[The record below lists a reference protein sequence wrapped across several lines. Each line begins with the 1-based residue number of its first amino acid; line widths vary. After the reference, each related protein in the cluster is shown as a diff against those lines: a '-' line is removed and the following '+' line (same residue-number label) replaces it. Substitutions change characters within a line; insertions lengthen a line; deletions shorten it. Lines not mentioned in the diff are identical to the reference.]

1 LRLKRRANG
10 SETRRSYV
18 RLTGAHV
25 ARRSAQEILMS
36 TLHTTRF
43 VATVA
48 AAAVS
53 AVLLVGPA
61 QAQQAMTRADVQRE
75 TLVAMQAGEMMPA
88 GEGLPQGPEV
98 TGASSK
104 TREQRKAETI
114 EARRKGEFAPGGL
127 GNYLSNVSQQK
138 AMSKSTKTR
147 AERKSETM
155 QAIKEHKMTP
165 AGEAA

>member
-1 LRLKRRANG
+1 MN
-10 SETRRSYV
+10 
-18 RLTGAHV
+18 
-25 ARRSAQEILMS
+25 

-61 QAQQAMTRADVQRE
+61 QAQQALTRADVQQE
-75 TLVAMQAGEMMPA
+75 TLAAMRAGELMPA
-88 GEGLPQGPEV
+88 GEGLPQGAEV
-98 TGASSK
+98 ATASSK
-104 TREQRKAETI
+104 TREQRKTETM

-127 GNYLSNVSQQK
+127 GNYLSNMSQQK

>member
-1 LRLKRRANG
+1 MN
-10 SETRRSYV
+10 
-18 RLTGAHV
+18 
-25 ARRSAQEILMS
+25 

-75 TLVAMQAGEMMPA
+75 TVAAMQAGEMMPA

-147 AERKSETM
+147 AERKGETM